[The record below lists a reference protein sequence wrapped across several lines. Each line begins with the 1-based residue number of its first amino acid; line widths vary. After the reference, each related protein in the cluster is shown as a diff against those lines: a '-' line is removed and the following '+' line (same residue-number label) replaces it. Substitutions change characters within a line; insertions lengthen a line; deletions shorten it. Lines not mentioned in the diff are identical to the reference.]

1 MTRAQRPATGL
12 DVERIRGDF
21 PILAREVKGQRLAYL
36 DSAATSQKPAVVIEA
51 LERFYRFSNAN
62 IHRGVYVLSEEATAL
77 YDDARAKVARL
88 INAAEPRE
96 CIFVRN
102 ATEGL
107 NLVANAWG
115 RANLKPGDEVVL
127 TVLEHHSNI
136 VPWQLVAAET
146 GAVLRYIDIDDE
158 GRLRLEQLDSYL
170 ASGKVK
176 LVGVTQVA
184 NALGTINPVR
194 EIAAKAHAAGALMLV
209 DGAQSVPHMPV
220 DVRAL
225 GADFLA
231 FSGHKMLG
239 PMGIGVLYGRRD
251 LLEAMPP
258 FLAGGDMIRDVS
270 LERTTFADLPAKFEA
285 GTPSVAD
292 AVGLGVAIDYLNAL
306 GLDSVRAHE
315 RELLGYALGR
325 LDEIPGVTLYGP
337 TGEDR
342 AGVISFTFGDAHPH
356 DIASILDE
364 SGVAIRAGHHC
375 AQPVMTRLGLN
386 ATARASLY
394 LYNDEQDVDQ
404 LVQGIHNVA
413 RIFGFGSNGSNGS
426 NQ

>member
-1 MTRAQRPATGL
+1 MARVERQAAGL

-21 PILAREVKGQRLAYL
+21 PILAREVKGHRLAYL
-36 DSAATSQKPAVVIEA
+36 DSAATSQKPSVVIEA

-62 IHRGVYVLSEEATAL
+62 IHRGVYVLSEESTAL

-102 ATEGL
+102 TTEGL

-115 RANLKPGDEVVL
+115 RANLRAGDEVVL

-136 VPWQLVAAET
+136 VPWQLIAAQT
-146 GAVLRYIDIDDE
+146 GAVLHFVDIDDD
-158 GRLRLEQLDSYL
+158 GRLRLEQFDTFLR
-170 ASGKVK
+170 SGRVK

-184 NALGTINPVR
+184 NAIGTINPVQ
-194 EIAAKAHAAGALMLV
+194 EIAEKTHAAGALMLV

-220 DVRAL
+220 DVQAL

-231 FSGHKMLG
+231 FSGHKLLG
-239 PMGIGVLYGRRD
+239 PMGIGVLYGRRA

-292 AVGLGVAIDYLNAL
+292 AIGLGVAIDYLNAL
-306 GLDSVRAHE
+306 GMSLVRAHE
-315 RELLGYALGR
+315 RALLGYALGR
-325 LDEIPGVTLYGP
+325 LDEVPGITLYGP

-364 SGVAIRAGHHC
+364 NGVAIRAGHHC
-375 AQPVMTRLGLN
+375 AQPLMTRLGLN

-394 LYNDEQDVDQ
+394 LYNDEQDVDR
-404 LVQGIHNVA
+404 LVDGIHDVA
-413 RIFGFGSNGSNGS
+413 RIFGFGSAG
-426 NQ
+426 